1 MDMQN
6 LDISTAS
13 VVAGVVIAN
22 LGLIISAYVSIKVS
36 IAELKVIVGT
46 LNSDVDALG
55 DKVREVEKLKR

>member
-1 MDMQN
+1 MQN

>member
-13 VVAGVVIAN
+13 VVAGVIIAN